1 MTHTYPAPA
10 RSTLAA
16 LRVTRNTAAFQSWW
30 STLTDTTDIVEAIDA
45 LHSPQ
50 TSDVESSLHWLML
63 SVFQGAKLVTWLEVE
78 GLHPAAHVSHVA
90 LDIEVAHDNDGDTVG
105 VDVVLSLHVT
115 AADGS
120 LVATTP
126 SAYVQWPAK
135 EFAPTGTEPEP
146 IAALAEILDTALNL
160 VNSTIAEQDRFADLA
175 RTSHQDRAR
184 SAAEDDDEDDQDD
197 EDDEPEIEHCRDC
210 GRITRIDDEPVDT
223 DAADGFNGSCGNCA
237 DRRESHGDHDD

>member
-1 MTHTYPAPA
+1 MTHTHPTPAPSA
-10 RSTLAA
+10 LAA
-16 LRVTRNTAAFQSWW
+16 LRVTRNEPAFHSWW
-30 STLTDTTDIVEAIDA
+30 STLTDTTDIVEAIHA
-45 LHSPQ
+45 LHSPR

-63 SVFQGAKLVTWLEVE
+63 SVFQGAKPVTWLEVE
-78 GLHPAAHVSHVA
+78 GLNRTAHVSHVA

-105 VDVVLSLHVT
+105 VDVVLSLHV
-115 AADGS
+115 AAPDGS

-135 EFAPTGTEPEP
+135 EFAPTGTEPV
-146 IAALAEILDTALNL
+146 AALAEILDTALNL

-175 RTSHQDRAR
+175 RTPHEDRAR
-184 SAAEDDDEDDQDD
+184 SAAEDTTEDDQDD

-223 DAADGFNGSCGNCA
+223 DAADGFNGSCGSCA
-237 DRRESHGDHDD
+237 DRREGQGDHDD